1 MSCRSCQ
8 SENRAAF
15 PSEIN
20 IHFPGSENLDKPTV
34 LAFPEL
40 MVCLDCGFVEFLL
53 EKDKLYELTEDTHTH
68 GAGA

>member
-20 IHFPGSENLDKPTV
+20 IHFPGREDLDKTTV
-34 LAFPEL
+34 WAFPEL

-53 EKDKLYELTEDTHTH
+53 KKDELYRLREGNRTN
-68 GAGA
+68 GASA

>member
-20 IHFPGSENLDKPTV
+20 IHFPGRENLDKPTV